1 MSTGLKIA
9 VCAFVGVAVVA
20 VLFTAVKAKRGARS
34 FFISALQGVAAMFA
48 VNLTG
53 LVTGV
58 TVAVNWY
65 SLGAAVLC
73 GLPGIVAMLVLD
85 YMFT

>member
-1 MSTGLKIA
+1 MGTGFKIA
-9 VCAFVGVAVVA
+9 VCVFAAVAAVVI
-20 VLFTAVKAKRGARS
+20 LFTAVKSRHGARS

-53 LVTGV
+53 MVTGI

-65 SLGAAVLC
+65 SLGTALLC
-73 GLPGIVAMLVLD
+73 GLPGIIAMLTLD
-85 YMFT
+85 FLFT